1 MKLYV
6 MRHSAAED
14 ASASPND
21 FDRALTMKGR
31 KRTVEIARFL
41 ASEKE
46 LPDIIVSSPLV
57 RAVQTAE
64 IVASVLQ
71 PADGVVVRQDL
82 APGNS
87 AFALF
92 QEFGQRSAKAVMLV
106 GHEPGVSELMIA
118 LLGEAAW
125 PKGFTK
131 SMVASLKLDDV
142 GVPKLRWVLDPKS
155 LRLGSHR

>member
-6 MRHSAAED
+6 MRHGASEEASAA
-14 ASASPND
+14 PND

-31 KRTVEIARFL
+31 KRTIEVGRAL
-41 ASEKE
+41 LSEKE
-46 LPDIIVSSPLV
+46 VPDLIIASPVV

-64 IVASVLQ
+64 LIASVLD
-71 PADGVVVRQDL
+71 PAEPVAVRQEL

-87 AFALF
+87 AFPLL
-92 QEFGQRSAKAVMLV
+92 QEFRTRPFKAVMLV

-118 LLGEAAW
+118 LVGDLW
-125 PKGFTK
+125 SKGFTK
-131 SMVASLKLDDV
+131 SMVACLRLDDA

-155 LRLGSHR
+155 LRLVAPRG